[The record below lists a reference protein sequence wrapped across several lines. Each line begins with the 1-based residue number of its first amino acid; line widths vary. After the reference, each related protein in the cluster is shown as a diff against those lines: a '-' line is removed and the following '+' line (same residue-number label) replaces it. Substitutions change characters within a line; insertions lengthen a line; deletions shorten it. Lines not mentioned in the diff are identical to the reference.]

1 MSETFDSG
9 DEFTDFILRIT
20 HQIWEERE
28 VKAINTFY
36 SRDVIVRSPSGVTT
50 KCQSVVDST
59 LATLK
64 EFPDRQLLGEDVI
77 HNGNGNSEWLSSH
90 RIFSTATHLGSGYFG
105 EPTGR
110 RLKYRV
116 IADCAVR
123 DGVIF
128 DEWLVRDFG
137 AIVRQMG
144 STPEAIAQKIVR
156 GEGGTTLE
164 NDRKFTAVLPVYTGK
179 GNSTHA
185 GSALANTVIDLL
197 KGDMD
202 TARRQFDRAA
212 QFDLPG
218 GVVVNGRDAGL
229 AALREFLSPL
239 QCSDVAIDHVMGQ
252 ADLRKGTRGAARIS
266 FVARHGEP
274 GWFGESTAKEVSVMS
289 IWHAEFSGHL
299 IRRLFVLIDEVAIWR
314 QILSS

>member
-1 MSETFDSG
+1 MSEKFDSG

-28 VKAINTFY
+28 VEAINTFY

-50 KCQSVVDST
+50 ECQSVVDST

-77 HNGNGNSEWLSSH
+77 HNGNDNSEWLSSH
-90 RIFSTATHLGSGYFG
+90 RIFSTATHLGIGYFG

-110 RLKYRV
+110 PLKYRV

-144 STPEAIAQKIVR
+144 STPEATARRIVCD
-156 GEGGTTLE
+156 EGGTTLN
-164 NDRKFTAVLPVYTGK
+164 NDRKFAAVLPVYTGR

-185 GSALANTVIDLL
+185 GSVLADTVVDFL

-202 TARRQFDRAA
+202 AARRQFDRAA

-229 AALREFLSPL
+229 EALRDFLSPL
-239 QCSDVAIDHVMGQ
+239 QCLDMSIDHVMGQ
-252 ADLRKGTRGAARIS
+252 DDLRKGTRGATRIS
-266 FVARHGEP
+266 FVATHGER
-274 GWFGESTAKEVSVMS
+274 GWFGESSAKEVSVMS
-289 IWHAEFSGHL
+289 IWHAEFTGQL
-299 IRRLFVLIDEVAIWR
+299 ISRLFVLIDEVAIWR